1 MESSGGPP
9 VNNQP
14 GPAGGVLRRLAAT
27 LLDMVLFCSLCAAIA
42 LPVART
48 VDWGTLPSDVEHI
61 TSVLGDAS
69 WIGRVSGVAG
79 MCIALWWCYFVVG
92 WGLLGATP
100 GKWLAGLRVVDHRGR
115 SPIGI
120 SRAVM
125 RLFAYAVSSLTFGI
139 GHLMVLFRSD
149 GCALHDLLA
158 GTRVIR
164 SPRWRSR
171 RTDRAPMAAGDQEPD
186 EPTAGSESR
195 SVEVD
200 ESSVSGP
207 AGMPRGPGAD

>member
-1 MESSGGPP
+1 MDSSAGPP
-9 VNNQP
+9 VSSRSW
-14 GPAGGVLRRLAAT
+14 PAGGALRRLVAT
-27 LLDMVLFCSLCAAIA
+27 LLDMVLFCSLCAVIA

-48 VDWGTLPSDVEHI
+48 VDWGILPSDVERI

-69 WIGRVSGVAG
+69 WVGRVSGVAG

-139 GHLMVLFRSD
+139 GHMMVLFRSD
-149 GCALHDLLA
+149 RCALHDILA
-158 GTRVIR
+158 GTRVVR
-164 SPRWRSR
+164 SPRWRSAR
-171 RTDRAPMAAGDQEPD
+171 PDRSSTPEVSRDSAPPPADPAESACEP
-186 EPTAGSESR
+186 R
-195 SVEVD
+195 SD
-200 ESSVSGP
+200 
-207 AGMPRGPGAD
+207 